1 MNPLYDQLMRGRNP
15 MQNMNPTQRFQN
27 GSISPMAQK
36 FANFAQNFRQ
46 MSQGISP
53 QQYAQQMLNS
63 GQMSQEQFR
72 QLGALANQILG
83 TNY

>member
-15 MQNMNPTQRFQN
+15 MQNTNPAQGFQN
-27 GSISPMAQK
+27 GSISPAAQQ
-36 FANFAQNFRQ
+36 FANFARNFRQ
-46 MSQGISP
+46 MANGITP

-63 GQMSQEQFR
+63 GQMTQEQLR
-72 QLGALANQILG
+72 QFGALANKILG